1 MRSRRRKRAPIT
13 VPTASMGD
21 IAFLLTIFFILCSNF
36 ATESNVKYT
45 PPRAPDVQ
53 AVKESK
59 LSVAMDVNGKI
70 YLNGKLIASAKE
82 LGSILQS
89 KVSGR
94 GDVTARSVMFKCDID
109 VKRVDFEPVLEAI
122 VSAGGVI
129 VAVGE
134 KKVEK

>member
-1 MRSRRRKRAPIT
+1 
-13 VPTASMGD
+13 MGD

-36 ATESNVKYT
+36 TTESKVKYT
-45 PPRAPDVQ
+45 SPRAPDVET
-53 AVKESK
+53 VKESK
-59 LSVAMDVNGKI
+59 LSVAMDFEGKI
-70 YLNGKLIASAKE
+70 FLNGKPVASAKE

-94 GDVTARSVMFKCDID
+94 GDAAARSVMFKCDLG

-122 VSAGGVI
+122 VTAGGVI

-134 KKVEK
+134 KKSDK